1 MAKLLFYII
10 GIPVAAIIA
19 FAYTYFIFKNLEKS
33 EQKSDKFLW
42 HNEND
47 KII

>member
-19 FAYTYFIFKNLEKS
+19 FAYTYFIFISIEKS
-33 EQKSDKFLW
+33 EQKSDKYLW